1 MPLNT
6 YSQLLYLC
14 FDNSTFTYLSK
25 YESIINTRVL
35 STYDKKPNKTID
47 IVWDIAPVINRCLRP
62 ILVPNFT
69 NMGPARKAAK
79 FSQPN
84 TKPY

>member
-1 MPLNT
+1 M
-6 YSQLLYLC
+6 
-14 FDNSTFTYLSK
+14 
-25 YESIINTRVL
+25 L